1 MSSAEERGKR
11 LGFLIAS
18 LNISAEQREALLS
31 LLPQMTEAQLGDLA
45 NVLEANYLQAA
56 TKKSDGQLADELK
69 NTEEK
74 YRQTVRQ
81 INANTAKELD
91 AIA

>member
-1 MSSAEERGKR
+1 M
-11 LGFLIAS
+11 GFLIAS

>member
-1 MSSAEERGKR
+1 

>member
-1 MSSAEERGKR
+1 MHTPEERGKR

-18 LNISAEQREALLS
+18 LDVSAEQREALFS
-31 LLPQMTEAQLGDLA
+31 LLPQMTEAQLEELA
-45 NVLEANYLQAA
+45 NVLEANYLQAS
-56 TKKSDGQLADELK
+56 TKEQDAQLNGELK
-69 NTEEK
+69 NIEEK
-74 YRQTVRQ
+74 YRQTIQR

>member
-1 MSSAEERGKR
+1 MSSAEESGKR

-18 LNISAEQREALLS
+18 LDISAEQREALFS
-31 LLPQMTEAQLGDLA
+31 LLPQMTEAQLDDLA

-56 TKKSDGQLADELK
+56 TKKSDEQLVGELK
-69 NTEEK
+69 NIEEK